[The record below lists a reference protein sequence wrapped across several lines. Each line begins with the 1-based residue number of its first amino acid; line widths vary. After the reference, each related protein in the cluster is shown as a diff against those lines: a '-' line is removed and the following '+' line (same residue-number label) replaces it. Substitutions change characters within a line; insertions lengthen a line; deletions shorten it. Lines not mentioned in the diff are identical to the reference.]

1 MLSSRIAK
9 QPQPRRLDVVVER
22 WTMTEPI
29 VIAGH
34 RILDP
39 EPIVVTVTEAGR
51 SGRGEALGVY
61 YHGDTA
67 GRLASRVESVRQE
80 IEAGAGR
87 EELQRLLP
95 AGGARNALDCA
106 LWDLDAK
113 LLGES
118 VYEMAG
124 VARRGSLPTTYTL
137 SAGAPEAMS
146 TKASDAYRDAVAIK
160 VKLLGDGLDGARLA
174 AVRAARPDVWLG
186 VDANQSYSRALLIES
201 MPTFV
206 DLGVQL
212 VEQPCRVGEEDQLDG
227 IQWPIPL
234 AADESV
240 QSLADID
247 PLVGRFGVVNIKL
260 DKCGGLTEGLHMARR
275 AQALGL
281 GVMVGNMGGTS
292 LGMAPGLVLGQMC
305 DLVDLD
311 GPLFLEED
319 REHGIVYDAGYV
331 SAPRALWGWPA

>member
-1 MLSSRIAK
+1 MQRSRIANK
-9 QPQPRRLDVVVER
+9 PEQRRLDLIVER
-22 WTMTEPI
+22 WTMSEPI
-29 VIAGH
+29 EIAGH
-34 RILDP
+34 RIVDP
-39 EPIVVTVTEAGR
+39 ELIVVTVTDAGR

-67 GRLASRVESVRQE
+67 GRLASQVESVRQE

-87 EELQRLLP
+87 QELQRLLP
-95 AGGARNALDCA
+95 PGGARNALDCA

-124 VARRGSLPTTYTL
+124 VERRGPVPTTYTL
-137 SAGAPEAMS
+137 AVGTPEAMA
-146 TKASDAYRDAVAIK
+146 TKAVKAYRDAVAIK

-174 AVRAARPDVWLG
+174 AIRAARPDVWLG
-186 VDANQSYSRALLIES
+186 VDANQSYSRTLLVES

-206 DLGVQL
+206 ELGVQL
-212 VEQPCRVGEEDQLDG
+212 VEQPCRIGEEDQLDG
-227 IQWPIPL
+227 IEWAIPL
-234 AADESV
+234 VADESV
-240 QSLADID
+240 QSLTDID
-247 PLVGRFGVVNIKL
+247 ALVGRFQMVNIKL
-260 DKCGGLTEGLHMARR
+260 DKCGGLTEGLLMARR

-292 LGMAPGLVLGQMC
+292 LGMAPGLVLGQLC

-311 GPLFLEED
+311 GPLFLKRD
-319 REHGIVYDAGYV
+319 REPGICYDAGYV
-331 SAPRALWGWPA
+331 SAPKALWGWPA